1 MSDYEGRQKNFDEYI
16 NQKINE
22 ILELNIPVE
31 KKENLYSLLGET
43 IKSQDEHMQNYL
55 LREKSIRKLAES
67 EKKLEVILAE
77 NSSKMKS
84 IAENMEQISAVL
96 EQKGKPLN

>member
-31 KKENLYSLLGET
+31 KKEKLYSLLGET
-43 IKSQDEHMQNYL
+43 IKRHDEHMQNYL